1 MSEDTTQ
8 IEDVQEDTLVEETE
22 QDTAEVVE
30 ETTEVSA
37 EDSIKQDS
45 LLKQS

>member
-1 MSEDTTQ
+1 MSEDTTK

-22 QDTAEVVE
+22 QDTTSV
-30 ETTEVSA
+30 TDTEVAA

-45 LLKQS
+45 LS